1 MFDILEGYKGQ
12 RGCSLEGKVGEVDRD
27 FRSSSSGS
35 EKPLEMKMVLAA
47 IKENDV
53 QGAQE

>member
-1 MFDILEGYKGQ
+1 MFGMLEGYKGQ
-12 RGCSLEGKVGEVDRD
+12 RDCSLEGKVGRD
-27 FRSSSSGS
+27 FRSSSSSS
-35 EKPLEMKMVLAA
+35 EKPLEMKMVLEA